1 MIQATHDV
9 RVELGRV
16 WYIPPLRLWNNGIHH
31 SIVFHCFAHGFPLKI
46 DHTENLCLH
55 WKSIDENTG
64 FYSTIAGETA
74 YSVSGNKITFQLSP
88 ELLENEYP
96 VFVHVGV
103 LDDEGKCR
111 GTLTQEV
118 ALYVKQ
124 VGIKLDS
131 KMVAPYINGRY
142 KEATDTGSTI
152 AVTLSN
158 IAPELITSLSL
169 EYALRPLFVWLGEHE
184 PISVSIE
191 LGDYAG
197 GIPGKTY
204 EIALP
209 VSAGFAFRTVLKYV
223 DYDGTSHTLCDCD
236 DGWNFLVPCMDCGGI
251 HTWETL
257 NYPHN
262 DPTVHTYII
271 PNRQETEE
279 ETDVE
284 TMVEV
289 YAAQVNGTVTDWR
302 LEYAPLPVEDKFKP
316 YTVNTTYP
324 IWGTFP
330 EEMCECI
337 HTEEDGIVSISIEVG
352 DNDFLK
358 GHTARVTIP
367 VASGYACRT
376 VLHYTQNNGFERVKV
391 SKWNTID
398 RG

>member
-1 MIQATHDV
+1 MIYATHDV

-31 SIVFHCFAHGFPLKI
+31 SIVFHCFAHGFPLTVEPTK
-46 DHTENLCLH
+46 NLCLH
-55 WKSIDENTG
+55 WKSINENTG
-64 FYSTIAGETA
+64 FYSTIDGETA

-103 LDDEGKCR
+103 LDNDGKCC

-124 VGIKLDS
+124 VGIKLDP

-158 IAPELITSLSL
+158 IAPELITRFYL
-169 EYALRPLFVWLGEHE
+169 EYALRPLDAWLEEHE
-184 PISVSIE
+184 PISIPIE
-191 LGDYAG
+191 IGDFAG
-197 GIPGKTY
+197 GIPGKIY

-209 VSAGFAFRTVLKYV
+209 VSAGFAFRTVLEYV
-223 DYDGTSHTLCDCD
+223 DYDGNNHTLCDCD
-236 DGWNFLVPCMDCGGI
+236 DGWNITVPCADCGGI
-251 HTWETL
+251 HSWERL

-262 DPTVHTYII
+262 NPTVYTYIN
-271 PNRQETEE
+271 PNVQGSDE
-279 ETDVE
+279 ETKVQVRA
-284 TMVEV
+284 T
-289 YAAQVNGTVTDWR
+289 QVNGTVTDWC
-302 LEYAPLPVEDKFKP
+302 LEYAPLPVEDKYK
-316 YTVNTTYP
+316 TYNVDT
-324 IWGTFP
+324 IYVGFGTIT
-330 EEMCECI
+330 EERREYI
-337 HTEEDGIVSISIEVG
+337 HTDEDGIFSVPIEVG
-352 DNDFLK
+352 NHDYLD
-358 GHTARVTIP
+358 GHSEYVTIP
-367 VASGYACRT
+367 VSSGYACRT

-391 SKWNTID
+391 SEWNTID